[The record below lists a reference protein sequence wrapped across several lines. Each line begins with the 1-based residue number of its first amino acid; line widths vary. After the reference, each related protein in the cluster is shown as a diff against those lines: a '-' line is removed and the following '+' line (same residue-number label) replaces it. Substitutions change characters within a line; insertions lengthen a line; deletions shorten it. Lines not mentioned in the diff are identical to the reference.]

1 MRILLV
7 ASALLAATS
16 SVDAFAPCQRV
27 APFGSSTALQSTVA
41 ADAASIKARL
51 DAQLEKMKA
60 KDASSKALSKEVSL
74 SCFCAVPNL
83 TQKSVQLYQR
93 TNRNWKE
100 QIEKI
105 HQDRRIFSRLNPN
118 ANFCN

>member
-60 KDASSKALSKEVSL
+60 KDASSKALSKEVSV
-74 SCFCAVPNL
+74 CYFCTVPNVIR
-83 TQKSVQLYQR
+83 KSVQIYLLENKYTGKNKLRKLRSQKG
-93 TNRNWKE
+93 T
-100 QIEKI
+100 
-105 HQDRRIFSRLNPN
+105 
-118 ANFCN
+118 